1 MKPFSCSADADFVV
15 RTRTRTRTR
24 ASARQRRGRTG
35 RGASL
40 RRSALRTDSP
50 AMLGLVARRRT
61 RCVRCALYAQ
71 TTATS
76 QSTKRAARAATSPAL
91 LGASEARPVLSTRA
105 FAGPVVPHTGE
116 PARAWSV
123 GESRCCQ
130 SGRRYPPGAISG
142 ATSSAAAG
150 SARASA
156 LRKLTR
162 RSCLN
167 EVSAANVVSSAARP
181 RCEQRSAVGAQRRP
195 PQHEPMA
202 GTACR
207 DALPVAGETA
217 PADSKPASNAQACFM
232 RRGSRETRWSH

>member
-1 MKPFSCSADADFVV
+1 MNPPRSHSLAGPE
-15 RTRTRTRTR
+15 RRRPSSRSQ

-40 RRSALRTDSP
+40 RRPVLRTGCP

-71 TTATS
+71 TSATS
-76 QSTKRAARAATSPAL
+76 QTTMRAARAATSPAL
-91 LGASEARPVLSTRA
+91 LGASEARHGLSARA
-105 FAGPVVPHTGE
+105 FAGAVVGS
-116 PARAWSV
+116 RV
-123 GESRCCQ
+123 GAPRCCR

-142 ATSSAAAG
+142 ATSSAAPG

-156 LRKLTR
+156 LRELTR

-167 EVSAANVVSSAARP
+167 AVSAANVVSSAARP

-195 PQHEPMA
+195 PQHEPLA
-202 GTACR
+202 DTACR
-207 DALPVAGETA
+207 DALAAAREMSLA
-217 PADSKPASNAQACFM
+217 ASKPTFNAQARFM
-232 RRGSRETRWSH
+232 CHGSRWS